1 MKRSK
6 YQVIGS
12 VSQWAAVDFGL
23 SSVKAKRS
31 LKAVKFSNGLPAL
44 QWLWGFSKRI
54 EAERFV
60 ARCNSALSFQSGRLG
75 RWIRP
80 TFVVVESR
88 ELQTVSKKIT
98 P

>member
-1 MKRSK
+1 MKTEK

-12 VSQWAAVDFGL
+12 VSQWAIVDFGL
-23 SSVKAKRS
+23 SITKAKKS

-44 QWLWGFSKRI
+44 QWPLGFSKRI

-75 RWIRP
+75 RWITP
-80 TFVVVESR
+80 TFVVVETDKM
-88 ELQTVSKKIT
+88 Q
-98 P
+98 